1 MRSLRRN
8 RFSLV
13 FLALVVFCS
22 AMVVRQFMANQSK
35 HLELREAFILLYS
48 KGYRPEA
55 ERLYKRLLRD
65 LEAIP
70 NKTLMDDYQRTLLLV
85 DPMTQQPDNLI
96 WRYHWTVSKE
106 LEKRSESTRS
116 EEHTSELQSPCN
128 LVCRLLL

>member
-13 FLALVVFCS
+13 FLALVIFCS

-106 LEKRSESTRS
+106 LEKRSEST
-116 EEHTSELQSPCN
+116 
-128 LVCRLLL
+128 LLRARKLAEDEK